1 MSLSSCWNARF
12 CTTSPRARLE
22 MPDGRP
28 SLIWLEENLM
38 GEFVDMEG
46 PFEKTCTNKELY
58 E

>member
-1 MSLSSCWNARF
+1 
-12 CTTSPRARLE
+12 LE

>member
-1 MSLSSCWNARF
+1 
-12 CTTSPRARLE
+12 

-58 E
+58 EFGIVHSGQFEKSANSER